1 MNISSFVFFYLHRYK
16 RIRVVNGNSQIPEF
30 KAQLLLL
37 YRPFY
42 VQNILKEVTSIFSS

>member
-1 MNISSFVFFYLHRYK
+1 MTRA
-16 RIRVVNGNSQIPEF
+16 VNANVQIPEF
-30 KAQLLLL
+30 KAQLLFL